1 MLVDTDSDTKADAN
15 SEACLRELDSELLIE
30 TDLEFNSDSDVLAE
44 METLID
50 SEANSDTDAD

>member
-15 SEACLRELDSELLIE
+15 SEACWRELDSELLIE